1 MQDISKIFQLHIP
14 ESPEI
19 IVFSEYASNRLMYV
33 LDFVFKRVW
42 QKNYVITQD
51 IETFKY
57 SDKIKIN
64 YSTRVVENA
73 VNVYPLNLLN
83 VIGID
88 KNFHPHFEVHHP
100 QCYHRDIFS
109 EVFYFISRYEE
120 WQNNYTKDVH
130 QRFEIEASI
139 FKDKLHQPVVDVSV
153 ANFKQYVQKHYP
165 SFEPKLFYQEILT
178 FDLDNILAF
187 KGKGWIRSTAALL
200 KHFLKSEYHL
210 LNERIK
216 TLFQNKPDPLEE
228 VYVFIE
234 QLSQKYPVIFFILCC
249 SDTSFDR
256 AASVHYPQT
265 VRVLNQLKNFA
276 HIGLHPS
283 YYSMND
289 VGIIQKEKLL
299 LENVIHQKI
308 VASRQHYLR
317 TDITRTPQL
326 LIQSGIQYDFTMGF
340 ASARGGFRA
349 GTSFPFYYYDFDAE
363 QITRLLFVP
372 FCVMDGAYF
381 NYSQTSIKDA
391 IESIRNIQQQI
402 QQTGG
407 YFIPLFHEMTLCPLF
422 HPDAEEWRSVFV

>member
-1 MQDISKIFQLHIP
+1 MQDISEIFQLHIP

-19 IVFSEYASNRLMYV
+19 IVFSEYTSNRLIYV
-33 LDFVFKRVW
+33 LDFICKRVW
-42 QKNYVITQD
+42 QKNYIITQD
-51 IETFKY
+51 IETFKH

-64 YSTRVVENA
+64 YSDRFIENA

-83 VIGID
+83 GTGID
-88 KNFHPHFEVHHP
+88 KNYHLHFEVLQP
-100 QCYHRDIFS
+100 QYYHKDIFS

-120 WQNNYTKDVH
+120 WQNNYTKDTH
-130 QRFEIEASI
+130 QRFEINASI
-139 FKDKLHQPVVDVSV
+139 FKDQLNQPITDI
-153 ANFKQYVQKHYP
+153 AIADFKQYIQKHYP
-165 SFEPKLFYQEILT
+165 SFEPKLFYKEILT

-187 KGKGWIRSTAALL
+187 KGKGWIRSIAALL
-200 KHFLKSEYHL
+200 KHLLKAEYRF

-216 TLFQNKPDPLEE
+216 TLLQNKPDPLEE
-228 VYVFIE
+228 VYISIE
-234 QLSQKYPVIFFILCC
+234 QLSQKYPIIFFILCR

-256 AASVHYPQT
+256 AASVNHPQT
-265 VRVLNQLKNFA
+265 MRVLNQLKNFA

-283 YYSMND
+283 YYSMHD
-289 VGIIQKEKLL
+289 IDIIQKEKSS

-317 TDITRTPQL
+317 TDIARTPKL

-349 GTSFPFYYYDFDAE
+349 GTAFPFYYYDFDAE

-391 IESIRNIQQQI
+391 TESIRYIKKQI

-422 HPDAEEWRSVFV
+422 QIDAEEWRSVLG

>member
-19 IVFSEYASNRLMYV
+19 ILFSEHVSNRLMYV
-33 LDFVFKRVW
+33 LDFIFKRAW
-42 QKNYVITQD
+42 KKNYLITQD
-51 IETFKY
+51 IEVFKN

-64 YSTRVVENA
+64 YSTTAIEN
-73 VNVYPLNLLN
+73 VINVYPLNLLN
-83 VIGID
+83 TTGID
-88 KNFHPHFEVHHP
+88 KNFHPSFEVNQP
-100 QCYHRDIFS
+100 PYYHKDIFS

-120 WQNNYTKDVH
+120 WQNNYTKDTH
-130 QRFEIEASI
+130 QRFEINASI
-139 FKDKLHQPVVDVSV
+139 FKDQLHQPITDISI
-153 ANFKQYVQKHYP
+153 AHFKQYVQKHYP
-165 SFEPKLFYQEILT
+165 SFEPKLFYKEILT

-187 KGKGWIRSTAALL
+187 KGKGWMRSTAALL
-200 KHFLKSEYHL
+200 KHLFRAEYHL

-216 TLFQNKPDPLEE
+216 TLFQSQPDPLEE

-234 QLSQKYPVIFFILCC
+234 QLSQKYPIIFFILCR

-256 AASVHYPQT
+256 AASVHHPQT
-265 VRVLNQLKNFA
+265 VRILNQLKNFA

-283 YYSMND
+283 YYSMHD
-289 VGIIQKEKLL
+289 IDIIQKEKSS

-317 TDITRTPQL
+317 MDIARTPKL
-326 LIQSGIQYDFTMGF
+326 LIQSGIQYDFTTGF
-340 ASARGGFRA
+340 ASAKGGFRA
-349 GTSFPFYYYDFDAE
+349 GTAFPFYYYDFDAE
-363 QITRLLFVP
+363 QISHLLFVP

-391 IESIRNIQQQI
+391 TESICYIKKQI

-422 HPDAEEWRSVFV
+422 QPDADAWRSVF